1 MATAWS
7 LLHPHFTALTRQP
20 AMADLM
26 NLNRKNKRTL
36 FRIYACIIYKL
47 DIRVFKT
54 EIYGKSRRHCCLLS
68 SNIYRVIQRQH
79 KNAMYFVFYFH

>member
-36 FRIYACIIYKL
+36 FWIYACIIYKL
-47 DIRVFKT
+47 DIRVFKA
-54 EIYGKSRRHCCLLS
+54 EIYGKSRTTLLP
-68 SNIYRVIQRQH
+68 
-79 KNAMYFVFYFH
+79 AFVDNTGGSLFK